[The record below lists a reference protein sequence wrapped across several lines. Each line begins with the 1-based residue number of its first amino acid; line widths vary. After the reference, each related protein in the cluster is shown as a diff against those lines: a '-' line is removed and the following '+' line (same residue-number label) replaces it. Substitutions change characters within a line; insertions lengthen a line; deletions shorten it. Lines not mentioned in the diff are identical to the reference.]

1 MWRYQFGETFR
12 AQKFTQEKSRKFAK
26 IFESY
31 LVSKHNFLF
40 QKVSIPLNDVPPTHT
55 KRYF

>member
-26 IFESY
+26 I
-31 LVSKHNFLF
+31 
-40 QKVSIPLNDVPPTHT
+40 LNYT
-55 KRYF
+55 